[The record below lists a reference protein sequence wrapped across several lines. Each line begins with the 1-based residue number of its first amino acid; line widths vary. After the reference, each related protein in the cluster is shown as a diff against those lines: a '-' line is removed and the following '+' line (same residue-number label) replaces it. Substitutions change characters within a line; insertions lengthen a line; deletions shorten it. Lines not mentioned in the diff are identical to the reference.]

1 MLRNSSLRG
10 VSEPL
15 FSEHVALA
23 ITVVILIFL
32 SAFFSGSETA
42 LFSLSRSMIEELERG
57 GRRERMVAGLLRSPR
72 MLLVT
77 ILFGNLLV
85 NIASTSVVTALSI
98 GVFGPKGIGIAVLVM
113 TFIILIFGEISPKSI
128 ALKNATTLA
137 VSSAP
142 LLRFFMMLFTP
153 IRMVLGRIADFAVEK
168 SRVVF
173 GERTEEYGAHEL
185 ATAVELGHREGLFD
199 NFEKE
204 VLTNLFLFT
213 ETMVHEILVPRVE
226 VFSLNIETTLAEA
239 LGLVRSRGFSRVPL
253 YEGKDDNI
261 VGILLAKDLLRYRRE
276 ERLSLRNI
284 MRSPIFVPETK
295 HIRHLFGD
303 LISAHQHMVIAL
315 DEHGS
320 FAGILTLEDIL
331 EEIVGEIRNRREP
344 RVEGYVLLDR
354 DRIIVDGTMEL
365 EDLNEVFNTELD
377 SPETETIAGFLI
389 EEIGKIPRD
398 GESYTVAGLRF
409 LIISAEPTRVKKI
422 KVERVQESG
431 GEHGDI

>member
-1 MLRNSSLRG
+1 LRG
-10 VSEPL
+10 VSEAL
-15 FSEHVALA
+15 LSEHIPLG
-23 ITVVILIFL
+23 ITVLVLIFF

-42 LFSLSRSMIEELERG
+42 LFSLSRSMIEEMERG
-57 GRRERMVAGLLRSPR
+57 GRRQRMIAGMLRRPR

-85 NIASTSVVTALSI
+85 NIASTSAVTALSI
-98 GVFGPKGIGIAVLVM
+98 RLFGQKGIGLAVLVM
-113 TFIILIFGEISPKSI
+113 TFVILLFGEISPKSI
-128 ALKNATTLA
+128 ALKNATTFA

-142 LLRFFMMLFTP
+142 LLRFFMILFSP
-153 IRMVLGRIADFAVEK
+153 IRIVLGWIADSAVEK
-168 SRVVF
+168 SRGLF
-173 GERTEEYGAHEL
+173 GERIEEYGAHEL

-213 ETMVHEILVPRVE
+213 ETAVHEILVPRVE
-226 VFSLNIETTLAEA
+226 VFSLNIDTPLGEA
-239 LGLVRSRGFSRVPL
+239 IVQVRSRGFSRVPL

-276 ERLSLRNI
+276 ERVSLRDI

-295 HIRHLFGD
+295 RIRHLFGD
-303 LISAHQHMVIAL
+303 LIAAHQHMVIAL

-331 EEIVGEIRNRREP
+331 EEIVGEIRDRREP
-344 RVEGYVLLDR
+344 KVKDFVLIDE
-354 DRIIVDGTMEL
+354 DHIIVDGTMEL

-377 SPETETIAGFLI
+377 SPEAETVAGYLI
-389 EEIGKIPRD
+389 EELGEIPRD
-398 GESYTVAGLRF
+398 GESFTISDLRF
-409 LIISAEPTRVKKI
+409 LVISADPTKVNKI
-422 KVERVQESG
+422 KIERSRKP
-431 GEHGDI
+431 GEDDGNV